1 MNIAHILE
9 IILSLVAVFTAIVLH
24 EVSHGYVAYRLG
36 DPTAKAR
43 GRLSLN
49 PLAHID
55 PIGTVLV
62 PLVLVVL
69 GSPFLFGWAKP
80 VPINPNYFR
89 NPFRGMLYVAIA
101 GPAINLTLALA
112 TTGIGRLALLAVP
125 NSLFGLVERNGAF
138 YRVSA
143 ISQSFT
149 ANLVHNVFYLLGV
162 FVIINILLAVFNMIP
177 IPPLDGSRVLTYF
190 LPSEGRRVMILLERY
205 GFLILIAF
213 IFLGGLN
220 ALFGLMGGIWNG
232 LLGDYWR
239 LIARI

>member
-9 IILSLVAVFTAIVLH
+9 IVLSLVAVFTAIVLH

-36 DPTAKAR
+36 DPTAKAH
-43 GRLSLN
+43 GRLTLN

-69 GSPFLFGWAKP
+69 HSPFLFGWAKP

-101 GPAINLTLALA
+101 GPITNLALA
-112 TTGIGRLALLAVP
+112 LGATAVGRLLLLAFP
-125 NSLFGLVERNGAF
+125 DPLFFLSGT
-138 YRVSA
+138 
-143 ISQSFT
+143 FT
-149 ANLVHNVFYLLGV
+149 ANLMQAIFFLMEI
-162 FVIINILLAVFNMIP
+162 FVIFNIVLAVFNMIP

-232 LLGDYWR
+232 LLGNYWR
-239 LIARI
+239 LIVEI

>member
-1 MNIAHILE
+1 MNIAHILD
-9 IILSLVAVFTAIVLH
+9 IVLSLVAVFTAIVLH

-43 GRLSLN
+43 GRLTLN

-69 GSPFLFGWAKP
+69 RSPFLFGWAKP

-101 GPAINLTLALA
+101 GPATNLTLALGA
-112 TTGIGRLALLAVP
+112 AAVGRLLLLAFP
-125 NSLFGLVERNGAF
+125 DPLFFLSGTF
-138 YRVSA
+138 
-143 ISQSFT
+143 I
-149 ANLVHNVFYLLGV
+149 ANLTQAVFFFMGI
-162 FVIINILLAVFNMIP
+162 FVIFNIVLAVFNMIP

-190 LPSEGRRVMILLERY
+190 LPAEGRRVMILLERY

-239 LIARI
+239 LIVGV

>member
-9 IILSLVAVFTAIVLH
+9 IVLSLVAVFTAIVLH

-43 GRLSLN
+43 GRLTLN

-69 GSPFLFGWAKP
+69 HSPFLFGWAKP

-101 GPAINLTLALA
+101 GPITNLALA
-112 TTGIGRLALLAVP
+112 LGATAVGRLLLLAFP
-125 NSLFGLVERNGAF
+125 DPLFFLRGT
-138 YRVSA
+138 
-143 ISQSFT
+143 FT
-149 ANLVHNVFYLLGV
+149 ANIMQTIFFLMGI
-162 FVIINILLAVFNMIP
+162 FVIFNIVLAVFNMIP

-232 LLGDYWR
+232 LLGNYWQ
-239 LIARI
+239 LIVGF